1 MAGRKLDYLDR
12 KLYGSRDITLLVT
25 GLKLL
30 TVLYQKA
37 RYLIGK
43 VAGFL
48 RIGKRKAMLINK
60 KSMTLRLLLTE
71 HQHEWKET
79 NKNLHMSYYRPL
91 ILLLIKNGF

>member
-37 RYLIGK
+37 RYLIEK

-79 NKNLHMSYYRPL
+79 NFL
-91 ILLLIKNGF
+91 